1 MAQTVAKPDLKP
13 PRALSCPARNAWGVS
28 RLNSKVGG
36 LVLVYPT
43 LFAEFR
49 PTLATIRPALCI
61 SWGELSTF
69 APKLSPTY
77 PPLFRASPMPVFCS
91 SYILRGGGVLVARGI
106 A

>member
-1 MAQTVAKPDLKP
+1 MAQTVAKPDPKP

-28 RLNSKVGG
+28 RLNSRVGG

-43 LFAEFR
+43 LFAQLFT
-49 PTLATIRPALCI
+49 TLAPIRPALCI
-61 SWGELSTF
+61 SWGEFSTF

-77 PPLFRASPMPVFCS
+77 PHLFPSDPMPVFCS